1 MRSAALIIAALLS
14 AGRAEAETRSPTISE
29 LTDELQQIQTRIAHG
44 DKAAYAAQITQLSA
58 IAAAVAK
65 AGPETWRDK
74 READSLVVYVLSGG
88 SLTAVAPVIRSD
100 ALPESER
107 TLARGAIAYITSRET
122 DALALLGAIDPD
134 GLDARLAGQVAF
146 ARSVLE
152 TKRDP
157 KAAVSLLDWARLLA
171 PGGLVEEAALR
182 REIVLLAE
190 AQDTPGAARL
200 AREYAVRFGASLY
213 APDFFRDLA
222 RLIARNGLA
231 KAPADYQL
239 CSGAASALPAAGRL
253 DFLLTLAK
261 ASIVYGRF
269 DAASA
274 AAADA
279 LRDAPANSQDEA
291 RARLYQNAARIF
303 LDGSDSALANLNT
316 LAKLDP
322 SDAALLAAIR
332 EAAAQFRLAPTPA
345 AVEAQAAQA
354 GNDKAS
360 PESQTIR
367 DAEAALKRTASL
379 AVAAGGAP

>member
-14 AGRAEAETRSPTISE
+14 AGRAEAETRSSTISE

-100 ALPESER
+100 ALPKSER

-190 AQDTPGAARL
+190 AQDAPGAARL
-200 AREYAVRFGASLY
+200 ARDYAVRFGASLY
-213 APDFFRDLA
+213 APNFFRDLA
-222 RLIARNGLA
+222 RLIARSGLA
-231 KAPADYQL
+231 KEPADYQL
-239 CSGAASALPAAGRL
+239 FSRCGFRAGRRRPARFSADPRQGRRSSMDDSTRPPPRRPTPCARRLRTVPNEAPGPALPERGPDL
-253 DFLLTLAK
+253 P
-261 ASIVYGRF
+261 GRF
-269 DAASA
+269 R
-274 AAADA
+274 
-279 LRDAPANSQDEA
+279 LRAGEFERVREA
-291 RARLYQNAARIF
+291 RPFGR
-303 LDGSDSALANLNT
+303 GSAGG
-316 LAKLDP
+316 DP
-322 SDAALLAAIR
+322 GGGGAI
-332 EAAAQFRLAPTPA
+332 PT
-345 AVEAQAAQA
+345 
-354 GNDKAS
+354 
-360 PESQTIR
+360 
-367 DAEAALKRTASL
+367 DAEPGGDRSASSP
-379 AVAAGGAP
+379 GG

>member
-1 MRSAALIIAALLS
+1 M
-14 AGRAEAETRSPTISE
+14 
-29 LTDELQQIQTRIAHG
+29 
-44 DKAAYAAQITQLSA
+44 
-58 IAAAVAK
+58 
-65 AGPETWRDK
+65 
-74 READSLVVYVLSGG
+74 
-88 SLTAVAPVIRSD
+88 
-100 ALPESER
+100 
-107 TLARGAIAYITSRET
+107 
-122 DALALLGAIDPD
+122 
-134 GLDARLAGQVAF
+134 
-146 ARSVLE
+146 LE

-200 AREYAVRFGASLY
+200 ARVYAVRFGASLY

-231 KAPADYQL
+231 KAPADFQL
-239 CSGAASALPAAGRL
+239 FSGAASALPAAGRL